1 MPRAAQNSFMLC
13 VERLPGYIAA
23 NYLEPLATER
33 FHGLGT
39 FDAGLFTGPGIQR
52 LLDRLSKA
60 NPPAKKP
67 REMARPAAVDNQI
80 ERKKEQFFLR
90 SLFRVQRQV
99 DEEMPFK
106 VEQQRDPDAEVL
118 VSKALP
124 RRYQRPQLLTHSN
137 MADVIWWRR
146 FIRELFF
153 EEDWRRHFGR
163 ELRESLNVAVWR
175 HHPDAKTD

>member
-1 MPRAAQNSFMLC
+1 MPPAAQSVFMLC

-23 NYLEPLATER
+23 NYLQPLVVER
-33 FHGLGT
+33 FHGLRAIE
-39 FDAGLFTGPGIQR
+39 DNLFTGPSIQR
-52 LLDRLSKA
+52 LLDRLSKT

-67 REMARPAAVDNQI
+67 REMERPAAVDNQI

-106 VEQQRDPDAEVL
+106 VEQQRDPDAEIL
-118 VSKALP
+118 VSKVLP
-124 RRYQRPQLLTHSN
+124 RRYQRPQMLTHRN
-137 MADVIWWRR
+137 MDDVIWWRR
-146 FIRELFF
+146 FVREVFF
-153 EEDWRRHFGR
+153 EDDWTRRFGR

-175 HHPDAKTD
+175 YDPDARTD